1 MNSDPVVSDQT
12 PLQEAESEA
21 ASPYWEIFC
30 ILIRWRRL
38 IIGLTILA
46 GAVSLPW
53 LLRPTYTSDVT
64 FRPLGSRNLSR
75 SLSQIALSSFGFNL
89 SATERSNLE
98 FYREVMTSRDVL
110 MSLVLDTYE
119 LEDGTT
125 VTLPDLMEVIPDEPN
140 QEVRRLRTINKL
152 QDAIDITIYPLAPL
166 VDLSV
171 TTRWPEISYQ
181 IATALLEAADYFN
194 MERQQEYSSLEAE
207 FLVSR
212 VDSANLRLLTSED
225 VLQDF
230 RYRNRGGEDYS
241 ALVLEEARLEREVDL
256 NSELLMDLVRLY
268 EQARLN
274 AVRRLPSLT
283 VVKNPNLPAEPRG
296 GLRSR
301 LFIVMSLAG
310 TVGVVFAI
318 SIEWIK
324 HVWNFQNPLVL
335 TIRDTWPRLA
345 SSAVLRPWFFPR

>member
-1 MNSDPVVSDQT
+1 MNSDPVVSDPT
-12 PLQEAESEA
+12 TSREAESES
-21 ASPYWEIFC
+21 ASPHWELFC
-30 ILIRWRRL
+30 ILIRWRRF
-38 IIGLTILA
+38 IVGLTILA
-46 GAVSLPW
+46 GALSLPW

-64 FRPLGSRNLSR
+64 FRPLGGRNLNR

-110 MSLVLDTYE
+110 MDLVLDTYE
-119 LEDGTT
+119 LEDGTK
-125 VTLPDLMEVIPDEPN
+125 VALPDLMEVAPEEPN
-140 QEVRRLRTINKL
+140 QEIRRLRTIGKL
-152 QDAIDITIYPLAPL
+152 REAINITIYPLAPL

-194 MERQQEYSSLEAE
+194 MERQQEYSRLEAE
-207 FLVSR
+207 FLVAR
-212 VDSANLRLLTSED
+212 VDSANLRLLASED

-241 ALVLEEARLEREVDL
+241 TLVLEEARLERETDL
-256 NSELLMDLVRLY
+256 NAELLMDLVRLY

-274 AVRRLPSLT
+274 SERRLPSLT
-283 VVKNPNLPAEPRG
+283 VVKHPNIPAEPQG
-296 GLRSR
+296 GLPRR
-301 LFIVMSLAG
+301 LFLVMGLVG
-310 TVGVVFAI
+310 TASVGFAI
-318 SIEWIK
+318 AIEWIK
-324 HVWNFQNPLVL
+324 RVWNPGNPLVV

-345 SSAVLRPWFFPR
+345 SSAALRPWFFPG